1 MRRGKTGGGVE
12 GEGRRE
18 SKTGGALARVAVT
31 VSGGGDVASTLCR
44 GKEVEVARG
53 AIMEEVEWP
62 ASQRGGTG
70 CKGGGIGEVTGDG
83 EGKGVTRRKGVVL
96 RGKGDPT

>member
-1 MRRGKTGGGVE
+1 M
-12 GEGRRE
+12 
-18 SKTGGALARVAVT
+18 
-31 VSGGGDVASTLCR
+31 ASTLCR

-83 EGKGVTRRKGVVL
+83 EGKGGHKKKGCSI
-96 RGKGDPT
+96 KGEGGSYINKK